1 MMMCW
6 GTTWTTCTAGSFE
19 VVCEIQRH
27 QIRRGFSQFG
37 RSSTACI
44 RPAKPDVIIWTRWSI
59 WWRWFCQAFYL
70 YFSFRA
76 ISVSVNAFDSFISV
90 NSVNYVNSY
99 NFFVNFLNFV
109 NSFNFLIQLIIQ
121 LCEFSQRPSS
131 PLPVGQN
138 SSAQHSPWPPTC
150 MEISSWKL
158 KSTLS
163 L

>member
-1 MMMCW
+1 MWLCR
-6 GTTWTTCTAGSFE
+6 GTTWTTCTAGFFE

-90 NSVNYVNSY
+90 NSVNYVNSF
-99 NFFVNFLNFV
+99 NSILSILSILSMSLFTSASRTEFLCTTFPLAAHLYGDL
-109 NSFNFLIQLIIQ
+109 FLKIVI
-121 LCEFSQRPSS
+121 
-131 PLPVGQN
+131 N
-138 SSAQHSPWPPTC
+138 
-150 MEISSWKL
+150 L
-158 KSTLS
+158 KSLS
-163 L
+163 CYQ